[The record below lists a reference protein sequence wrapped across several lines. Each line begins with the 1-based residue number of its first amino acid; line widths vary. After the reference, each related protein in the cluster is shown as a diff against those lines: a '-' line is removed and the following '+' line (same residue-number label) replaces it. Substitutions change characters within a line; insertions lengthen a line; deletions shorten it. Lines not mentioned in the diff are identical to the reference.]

1 MLGKSMNTTEH
12 DQLIVEIKNSAKTFT
27 EDNILFPTEQ
37 DYIIIESAMLLGASI
52 VVRFDIKNIKEKL

>member
-1 MLGKSMNTTEH
+1 MNTIEH

-27 EDNILFPTEQ
+27 EDNILFPLEQ

-52 VVRFDIKNIKEKL
+52 VIRLDIKKETT